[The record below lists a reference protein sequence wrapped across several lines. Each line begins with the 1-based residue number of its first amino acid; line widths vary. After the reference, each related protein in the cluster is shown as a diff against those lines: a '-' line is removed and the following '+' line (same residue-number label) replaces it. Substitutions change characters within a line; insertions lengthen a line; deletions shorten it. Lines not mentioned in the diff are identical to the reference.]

1 MYLFRQTLLFRLQLL
16 FKLRSTF
23 VSPSS
28 FLFFLHPF
36 TSTYFPPPLHL
47 LLFRS
52 LLTHRTKPPFF
63 HVEIMQ
69 RRKRRWLSPR
79 ITLCLIFPSDY
90 FFPLFFSSL
99 LLFFFFFF
107 FAFGIA
113 CVHFGLKVGR
123 FLRLAPDKSEFPVV
137 RVACDWEKTPCGLKW
152 RENMASPLLFFPRG
166 RGNFISFPFVLSLV
180 LCQWC
185 ISFRDDVNFKKF
197 FCLYVSKVGF
207 FLGSF
212 LFSLSHSFFFL
223 VRETVEHVT

>member
-28 FLFFLHPF
+28 FLFFLPSVYPYLLSTTSPSSPF
-36 TSTYFPPPLHL
+36 PFSFNTPYEATLFPRRNYAKKKKTMAISSHHTLSHFSL
-47 LLFRS
+47 RLFFS
-52 LLTHRTKPPFF
+52 F
-63 HVEIMQ
+63 
-69 RRKRRWLSPR
+69 
-79 ITLCLIFPSDY
+79 
-90 FFPLFFSSL
+90 FFSSL
-99 LLFFFFFF
+99 LLFFFFF